1 MSIPQRIGIID
12 IGSNSIRL
20 VIYEQNSFG
29 GCQVVTEHKQSAR
42 LSERIGAD
50 GRLPAQELAPVVA
63 LLQQFALICRAYEVA
78 SLRAVAT
85 AAIRNAANSAD
96 IAAELTR
103 QSGIAVEVLSG
114 AEEAR
119 FGFLGV
125 INTIDV
131 QDGFIVDIGGGSTE
145 VTLFRERRLLH
156 SVSFPFG
163 SVNTTRQF
171 ADGGV
176 ITEHGLAA
184 IRQMVADADASLPWI
199 GSARG
204 LPLIGLGGT
213 IRNLG
218 KMSQRRRK
226 HSLPIAHNYELKS
239 GELDAFLKHLAA
251 LPLDKR
257 KKVEGLSKDRADL
270 IVPGLAI
277 LQALYAATGA
287 ARLIVSGSGL
297 RDGLV
302 RETLHPAQPVVGD
315 VLDASI
321 ENLLMLHHGG
331 VAAHVRQVSRLALA
345 LFDALSEAH
354 GLHARHRRYLQAAAL
369 LHRIGATVN
378 YYQYA
383 KHTQY
388 IIAQAR
394 IDGCTH
400 REIAL
405 ISLIA
410 LYKTKSRSHQ
420 NALAYKDILTEPGD
434 EELIARLGTLLLL
447 AVALDRSET
456 QPVRELIAAKRAKAL
471 ELTLQCSRPPA
482 AELAELEGLE
492 KEFHKIWG
500 CRITCRAEVFSRP

>member
-20 VIYEQNSFG
+20 VIYEQNALG
-29 GCQVVTEHKQSAR
+29 GCRVVTEHKQSAR
-42 LSERIGAD
+42 LSERISAD
-50 GRLPAQELAPVVA
+50 GRLPTGELDSVVE
-63 LLQQFALICRAYEVA
+63 LLQQFALICSAYEVA
-78 SLRAVAT
+78 QVRAVAT
-85 AAIRNAANSAD
+85 AAIRNAANSAE
-96 IAAELTR
+96 IAAELTKR
-103 QSGIAVEVLSG
+103 SGIVVEVLSG
-114 AEEAR
+114 AEEGR
-119 FGFLGV
+119 YGFLGV
-125 INTIDV
+125 INAIDV

-145 VTLFRERRLLH
+145 VTLFRGRTLLH

-163 SVNTTRQF
+163 SVNTTRQH
-171 ADGGV
+171 ARGGV
-176 ITEHGLAA
+176 ITEQGLAA
-184 IRQMVADADASLPWI
+184 IRQMVGEAVASQPWI
-199 GSARG
+199 GSAPG

-226 HSLPIAHNYELKS
+226 HSLPLAHNYELKA
-239 GELDAFLKHLAA
+239 GELDAFLKQLAA

-257 KKVEGLSKDRADL
+257 KKVDGLSKDRADL

-277 LQALYAATGA
+277 LQAIFAAAGA
-287 ARLIVSGSGL
+287 AHLIVSGSGL

-302 RETLHPAQPVVGD
+302 RETLHPEQPVVDD
-315 VLDASI
+315 VLEASI
-321 ENLLMLHHGG
+321 ENLLLLHHGG

-345 LFDALSEAH
+345 LFDALGPAH
-354 GLHARHRRYLQAAAL
+354 GLSARDRHCLRAAAL
-369 LHRIGATVN
+369 LHRIGATVS

-410 LYKTKSRSHQ
+410 AYKTKSRAHQ
-420 NALAYKDILTEPGD
+420 NALAYKDVLNEPGD
-434 EELIARLGTLLLL
+434 EELIARLGTLLQL

-456 QPVRELIAAKRAKAL
+456 QPVRELQAAPHAKAL
-471 ELTLQCSRPPA
+471 ELTLQCSHPPA
-482 AELAELEGLE
+482 AELAELAGQE

-500 CRITCRAEVFSRP
+500 RRIKCRVEVSSRP